1 MLEDTSTTTNEGPV
15 ASPAEED
22 LGGHWNRVIGRRA
35 FLRGA
40 GVAGATALAG
50 SGLLAAGAA
59 ASVDNP
65 TAGDIAILRFLC
77 AAEIL
82 ETDLW
87 EQYEELGGVNGGN
100 SSYMLALENLDGD
113 MPQYI
118 SDNTDD
124 ERSHAAF
131 LNAYLRSQGA
141 PPVNLDRFRTLP
153 SSKATGAKQIGR
165 LTNLMS
171 LNVDTSWYTRYR
183 STKNPDFGASFP
195 QAVNI
200 HNQPAIP
207 LNDQDTP
214 PGTGQPVPPTTRH
227 ARRMQAI
234 ANAAGFHFAMIEQGG
249 SSLYTTMSLKASSL
263 EVLRI
268 IVSIGGVEVDHFAVW
283 HDKAGNAVAQPLAGV
298 TDPETGTHFPDLNA
312 RNSELFQTNLI
323 FPEPCDFLDKGLP
336 ACSVIRPSTTQNSG
350 AVAAVRALTADNLFK
365 GQTPAFFRT
374 LMGLAKAADAAHRTR
389 V

>member
-1 MLEDTSTTTNEGPV
+1 MLRDASTTTETDQIGTDEG
-15 ASPAEED
+15 D
-22 LGGHWNRVIGRRA
+22 LGDRWNRVIGRRA

-40 GVAGATALAG
+40 GMAGATALAG
-50 SGLLAAGAA
+50 TGLFAAGAA
-59 ASVDNP
+59 ARGDAPS
-65 TAGDIAILRFLC
+65 AGDIAILRFLC

-87 EQYEELGGVNGGN
+87 EQYAELGGVNGGN
-100 SSYMLALENLDGD
+100 PSYMLALENLDGD

-124 ERSHAAF
+124 ERTHAAF
-131 LNAYLRSQGA
+131 LNAYLRSVGA
-141 PPVNLDRFRTLP
+141 KPVNLDRFRTLP

-165 LTNLMS
+165 LTNLKT

-183 STKNPDFGASFP
+183 SSENPDFGATFP
-195 QAVNI
+195 QAVHI
-200 HNQPAIP
+200 QNQPAIP
-207 LNDQDTP
+207 LNDLDTP
-214 PGTGQPVPPTTRH
+214 PGTAQPVPPTTRH

-234 ANAAGFHFAMIEQGG
+234 ANSAGFHFAMIEQGG

-336 ACSVIRPSTTQNSG
+336 ACSVIRPSTVQNSG
-350 AVAAVRALTADNLFK
+350 ALAAVRALTGDRLFH
-365 GQTPAFFRT
+365 GQSPAFFRALT
-374 LMGLAKAADAAHRTR
+374 RLATAADAAHRTIT
-389 V
+389 